1 MARTRWPSCPSCGE
15 ANVEILHEASPEA
28 ERTDATLRCE
38 SCEHVFK
45 DVLEKEPSEAEV
57 DVVISEGAESRTTR
71 LTVPA
76 DERVRVDDE
85 LHGEGQRLLVTAV
98 EREDGQRV
106 SSAEPKDLGTVW
118 CKVFDRVTVPVAV
131 NQGRKTWSDEVEA
144 HPEEDFFV
152 GDELRLKGVDVE
164 IHSIKTE
171 TGILHDGEAMAR
183 DIVRLYGW
191 TQYRETEE
199 ENW

>member
-1 MARTRWPSCPSCGE
+1 
-15 ANVEILHEASPEA
+15 VEVLHEASPEA
-28 ERTDATLRCE
+28 DRTDATLRCE
-38 SCEHVFK
+38 HCEHVFK

-57 DVVISEGAESRTTR
+57 DLVVSEGSESNPTT

-76 DERVRVDDE
+76 DEKIRVDEE
-85 LHGEGQRLLVTAV
+85 LYGEGRRLLVTAV
-98 EREDGQRV
+98 EREDGRRV
-106 SSAEPKDLGTVW
+106 SSATPDQLGTVW
-118 CKVFDRVTVPVAV
+118 CKTFDRVTVPVAV

-144 HPEEDFFV
+144 NPEERFFV

-171 TGILHDGEAMAR
+171 TGIMHDGDARAR
-183 DIVRLYGW
+183 DIKRLYGW